1 MSGATAA
8 AWVAAA
14 ASVASIAVST
24 DQAQKQ
30 ASAQKKAQKQAEAA
44 AQAQATQADKEFNAA
59 NKKTPDIASMLAG
72 NQRDAMGGASST
84 MLTGPSGVDAK
95 SLTLGKSTLLGG

>member
-1 MSGATAA
+1 MSGATSAVLAVAGIAA
-8 AWVAAA
+8 TAY
-14 ASVASIAVST
+14 S
-24 DQAQKQ
+24 AQQSEKA
-30 ASAQKKAQKQAEAA
+30 ASAQKKAQRQAEAA